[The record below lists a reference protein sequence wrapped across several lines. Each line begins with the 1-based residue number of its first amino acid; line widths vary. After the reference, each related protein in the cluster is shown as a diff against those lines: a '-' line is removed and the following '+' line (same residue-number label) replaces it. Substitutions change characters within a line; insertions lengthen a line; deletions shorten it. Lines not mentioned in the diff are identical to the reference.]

1 LDTET
6 VLVLLGAAAGGFVQG
21 LSGFAFGLVSLAFWA
36 WFVSPQLAGPMVV
49 FGSLIGQILSFHTVR
64 RGFDL
69 SLMLPF
75 LIGGAI
81 GVPLGILVLR
91 YLDPLLFTAAVGTLL
106 SLYCPAMLFSR
117 ELPRITAGGK
127 VADGAIGF
135 LGGVMGGIGGLTGPI
150 PTLWC
155 ALRGWDNDTQR
166 AVFQSFNLAMQAL
179 TLVVY
184 AVSGLLSFEAWHM
197 FVLIVPA
204 MLIPTLIG
212 ARLYRR
218 FSELAFRRLVLVLLS
233 LSGFVLLGVSV
244 PRLLS

>member
-1 LDTET
+1 MDTAT
-6 VLVLLGAAAGGFVQG
+6 LFVLLGAAAGGFVQG

-49 FGSLIGQILSFHTVR
+49 FGSLIGQILSIRTVR

-69 SLMLPF
+69 ALMLPF
-75 LIGGAI
+75 LIGGVI
-81 GVPLGILVLR
+81 GVPLGVLVLR
-91 YLDPLLFTAAVGTLL
+91 HLDPLLFKAAVGALL
-106 SLYCPAMLFSR
+106 SLYCPVMLFSR

-135 LGGVMGGIGGLTGPI
+135 VGGVMGGIGGLTGPV

-179 TLVVY
+179 TLVIY
-184 AVSGLLSFEAWHM
+184 AASGVLSFEAGYM
-197 FVLIVPA
+197 FLLITPA

-218 FSELAFRRLVLVLLS
+218 FSELAFRRLVLLLLS
-233 LSGFVLLGVSV
+233 LSGFVLLSVSV
-244 PRLLS
+244 PRLVS